1 MHEQK
6 DGPSSVRP
14 FIIPATSPHPRM
26 RFSSDAQ
33 RHLSRPHSLL
43 RPGLI
48 RQPRHGPRRLSTIL
62 KLVCVRT
69 IHRDNSARAII
80 LKLDCNLKPSHPV
93 AASIRLPPIFY
104 SLACHRRPASLVP
117 RRADPRRR
125 PLDRS
130 ANHRSAHPAPLS
142 GLDSPRALSRT
153 LQIHSTEP
161 NLTRPPARRNRRRR
175 RALLPAPWIRLA
187 RDRNRRPG
195 RFRR

>member
-6 DGPSSVRP
+6 DGPSLGPSFYHSRQVTP
-14 FIIPATSPHPRM
+14 PAIALFIRRTAASFSAPQPPSTWVDPATESW
-26 RFSSDAQ
+26 SSQ
-33 RHLSRPHSLL
+33 TC
-43 RPGLI
+43 
-48 RQPRHGPRRLSTIL
+48 TIL
-62 KLVCVRT
+62 KLICVRT

-104 SLACHRRPASLVP
+104 SLARHRRPASLVP

-125 PLDRS
+125 PLDRP

-153 LQIHSTEP
+153 LQVHST
-161 NLTRPPARRNRRRR
+161 
-175 RALLPAPWIRLA
+175 
-187 RDRNRRPG
+187 
-195 RFRR
+195 